1 MGLSTTGDPRW
12 TRATPTIHT
21 AAIPWQIDAARCQG
35 PAGDRSRAPGRART
49 PVPAGRVVRSAAV
62 SDENQK
68 RLIALMIGL
77 TTVCAGLFTWRA
89 AQIGS
94 AAAFDDR
101 QSVGETIKVEQQNV
115 NVAVEAVR
123 QANQYNLYLA
133 DYAAAAELDAQ
144 AVEVAAAGDNTEA
157 KDLAAAADS
166 TRATASL
173 RAARAGVFGL
183 NVLGANLE
191 EPGPEPQPFD
201 LEDRIEELSTEQAT
215 TLLSP
220 GDLDPDRWADE
231 ANDIR
236 SRIRTFSVWVLI
248 LLGAVALFT
257 TAELTVSRRLRIGA
271 AAAGLLI
278 LVAAA
283 VSGTAQA
290 WS

>member
-1 MGLSTTGDPRW
+1 MSE
-12 TRATPTIHT
+12 
-21 AAIPWQIDAARCQG
+21 
-35 PAGDRSRAPGRART
+35 
-49 PVPAGRVVRSAAV
+49 
-62 SDENQK
+62 ENQK
-68 RLIALMIGL
+68 RLIALLIGL

-94 AAAFDDR
+94 TAAFDDR
-101 QSVGETIKVEQQNV
+101 QAVGETIKVEQQNV

-123 QANQYNLYLA
+123 QADEYNTYLS
-133 DYAAAAELDAQ
+133 DYAVATELDAQ
-144 AVEVAAAGDNTEA
+144 AGAARAGGDDAEA
-157 KDLAAAADS
+157 DELAEAAES

-191 EPGPEPQPFD
+191 EPGVEPQPFD
-201 LEDRIEELSTEQAT
+201 LTDRIEELSSEQAT
-215 TLLSP
+215 ALLSP
-220 GDLDPDRWADE
+220 GVLDPDEWADE

-236 SRIRTFSVWVLI
+236 SRVRTFSLWVVV

-271 AAAGLLI
+271 AGLGLI
-278 LVAAA
+278 MFLTAA
-283 VSGTAQA
+283 VTGTAEA

>member
-1 MGLSTTGDPRW
+1 MIS
-12 TRATPTIHT
+12 
-21 AAIPWQIDAARCQG
+21 
-35 PAGDRSRAPGRART
+35 
-49 PVPAGRVVRSAAV
+49 AV

-68 RLIALMIGL
+68 RLIALLIGL

-94 AAAFDDR
+94 AAAYDDR

-133 DYAAAAELDAQ
+133 DYAAADELDAQ
-144 AVEVAAAGDNTEA
+144 AVEVAAAGGTAEA
-157 KDLAAAADS
+157 QELADVADS
-166 TRATASL
+166 TRSTASL

-191 EPGPEPQPFD
+191 EPGAEPQPFD
-201 LEDRIEELSTEQAT
+201 LDERIEELASEQAT
-215 TLLSP
+215 GLLSP
-220 GDLDPDRWADE
+220 GDLDPDQWADE
-231 ANDIR
+231 ANEIR
-236 SRIRTFSVWVLI
+236 SRVRTFSIWVLV
-248 LLGAVALFT
+248 LLSAVALFT

-271 AAAGLLI
+271 TAVGLAV
-278 LVAAA
+278 LVAAV
-283 VSGTAQA
+283 VSGTAEA